1 MKLKVLSGTMLMAAA
16 LAGCSKTPVC
26 TAEDVTKKTAQVQAA
41 VQEVLTKDPS
51 KAQEILKKMQD
62 LAVKY
67 QGQTDMKDACKAF
80 DEVLTSIK
88 S

>member
-1 MKLKVLSGTMLMAAA
+1 MKLKTLAGMILLAAA
-16 LAGCSKTPVC
+16 LTGCSKTPVC
-26 TAEDVTKKTAQVQAA
+26 TAEEVTKKTAELQAA
-41 VQEVLTKDPS
+41 VQAVVTKDPS

-62 LAVKY
+62 LATKY

-80 DEVLTSIK
+80 DEVLATIK